1 MLDYS
6 NRVIPRREPE
16 LIAREAQRLYGGCAD
31 KVATTSIDRLVVW
44 GVELTSRYDQADEF
58 EAMRA
63 RVLALGGAAFV
74 VKSIFCDSNAT
85 HSYTVLI
92 RSWAWE
98 TNLAGHVTRTLEAA
112 AFRER
117 GGHNGITV
125 AADDGSPFGSSER
138 RVDLVADWVAPY

>member
-1 MLDYS
+1 MLDHS

-16 LIAREAQRLYGGCAD
+16 LIAREARRLYGGCAD
-31 KVATTSIDRLVVW
+31 KVATTSIRGMVVR
-44 GVELTSRYDQADEF
+44 GVELTSGYDQADEL

-63 RVLALGGAAFV
+63 MVLALGGAAFV
-74 VKSIFCDSNAT
+74 VKSIFCDSRFT

-98 TNLAGHVTRTLEAA
+98 VNLAGHVGRTLEAA

-125 AADDGSPFGSSER
+125 AADDGSSFGSSER
-138 RVDLVADWVAPY
+138 RLDLVADWIAP